1 MAFDERSHLE
11 ECAKKPPQR
20 NVCGHYRSTHRLSIL
35 SSHLYRRA
43 DIALIGLAVMVS
55 LSVCVNVSDVYK
67 TFWIT
72 MLSKI
77 ALHSLLL
84 IISQQPLNIS
94 WINY

>member
-1 MAFDERSHLE
+1 MAFHERSHLE

-20 NVCGHYRSTHRLSIL
+20 NVCGHDQSTHRLSIL

-55 LSVCVNVSDVYK
+55 LSLCVNVSDVYK

>member
-20 NVCGHYRSTHRLSIL
+20 NVCGHYQSTHRLSIL

-55 LSVCVNVSDVYK
+55 LSLCVNVSDVYK

-77 ALHSLLL
+77 TLYSLLL
-84 IISQQPLNIS
+84 NQQATTNIS
-94 WINY
+94 GINY